1 MSSWNHRKRERK
13 KSRKKHLKKQWL
25 KTLNKIDEKF
35 YISKKLNN
43 SSKKSTKTSPP
54 RHVVVR
60 LLKVKDKGK
69 TSKSIIEKLHL
80 YRIIRLRADFSETVK
95 ARRHWNNIKTAAEN
109 KNAISQQF

>member
-69 TSKSIIEKLHL
+69 IFQAAKRKG
-80 YRIIRLRADFSETVK
+80 
-95 ARRHWNNIKTAAEN
+95 NIKFRGT
-109 KNAISQQF
+109 KIKISSRFFCQKVGKPEIRVTTLEY